1 MGEDTGKIGCS
12 NASLTSS
19 SKSLNAFKRLH
30 KPAEASDEN
39 QASRFIV
46 NAITLNHDKKYSD
59 TFQISI
65 QSLSEQEPIRSVF
78 PVKQERREKNLAGE
92 SDVV

>member
-1 MGEDTGKIGCS
+1 MGEDTGCS
-12 NASLTSS
+12 NACLISS

-30 KPAEASDEN
+30 KPAEASDKN

-65 QSLSEQEPIRSVF
+65 RSLSEQEPTRSVF
-78 PVKQERREKNLAGE
+78 PVTQERREKKLAGE